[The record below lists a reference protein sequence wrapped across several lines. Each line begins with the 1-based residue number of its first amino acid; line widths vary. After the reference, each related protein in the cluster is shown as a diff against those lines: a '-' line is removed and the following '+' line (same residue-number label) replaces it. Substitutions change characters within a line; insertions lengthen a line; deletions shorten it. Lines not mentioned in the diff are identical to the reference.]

1 MGNVEISHLNREF
14 IRDDGD
20 RVIALSDINLSIV
33 DDEFVSF
40 VGPSGCGKTT
50 LLRIMAGL
58 DTASSGEVRVDG
70 SLITGPG
77 QKVGMVFQEYSLF
90 PWRSVLSNVSFGLQ
104 MKGVP
109 KEEQHTIAKKYIS
122 LVGLTQFEHSFP
134 YELSG
139 GMRQRVAIARALA
152 TDPDLLLMDEPFG
165 ALDAQTRNH
174 MQCELLDIWGTKK
187 KTILFVTHSCDEAV
201 FLSDRVVILSPR
213 PGHIKE
219 VMHIPIKRP
228 RDRTNK
234 EFIDLRRYL
243 YRSSGSW
250 SEYQTAC
257 TGTLQRRPTLAR
269 NIWEVSLALK
279 SFTLTWGT

>member
-1 MGNVEISHLNREF
+1 MGSVEISHLCREF
-14 IRDDGD
+14 VRDDGD
-20 RVIALSDINLSIV
+20 RVIALSDINLSIA

-50 LLRIMAGL
+50 LLRIIAGL
-58 DTASSGEVRVDG
+58 DIATSGEVRVDG

-90 PWRSVLSNVSFGLQ
+90 PWRSVLSNVAFGLE
-104 MKGVP
+104 MRGIAKD
-109 KEEQHTIAKKYIS
+109 ERNEIAKKFIA
-122 LVGLTQFEHSFP
+122 LVGLSQFEQSYP

-174 MQCELLDIWGTKK
+174 MQCELLDIWETKK

-201 FLSDRVVILSPR
+201 FLSDRVVVLSPR
-213 PGHIKE
+213 PGVIRE
-219 VMHIPIKRP
+219 IVNISISRP

-234 EFIDLRRYL
+234 EFIDLRRHL
-243 YRSSGSW
+243 LDMIEEEEREEEKVKCKSGN
-250 SEYQTAC
+250 
-257 TGTLQRRPTLAR
+257 L
-269 NIWEVSLALK
+269 
-279 SFTLTWGT
+279 